1 MPKQDWLAAA
11 QVSPMG
17 HGHTWMQDHF
27 DTKKIKVLMDTIVLT
42 IPSIQT
48 NHFVSQKCDL
58 CTSVLNIVVVIPQ
71 ENLTTSRSARY
82 RSYTDQSAEQLIDA
96 NMSSQLG

>member
-27 DTKKIKVLMDTIVLT
+27 DTKKIEVLMDAIVLT
-42 IPSIQT
+42 IPSIDKTFCKHVQIL
-48 NHFVSQKCDL
+48 V
-58 CTSVLNIVVVIPQ
+58 
-71 ENLTTSRSARY
+71 
-82 RSYTDQSAEQLIDA
+82 
-96 NMSSQLG
+96 